1 MKLVTFRIARR
12 ARAHMPACSTA
23 DRRCL
28 PDRGG
33 AGRERDGDRRR
44 PARRASRASAPALAA
59 APRYPLA
66 EVKLRA
72 PIRPGKVLCS
82 GINYKGHAEE
92 NPNARMPTS
101 PSSSPSCRARS
112 SAPTIP
118 VAKPPR
124 TEQMDYEVEFS
135 AVIGRRLFQRPRSDV
150 MPAIFG
156 YTLLNDISARDV
168 QFKDNQITL
177 GKNFAG
183 FAPIGPCIVTA
194 DELPHPD
201 NVALKT
207 RLNGRTL
214 QDGSTS
220 DWLFPLPR
228 LISFLSQ
235 VMPLEPGDIVTTGT
249 PAGVGVFRKP
259 QVFMKAGD
267 VVEIEAEGIGV
278 LQNADRRGIAWRRSR
293 SGSGLSAAGSYARTI

>member
-1 MKLVTFRIARR
+1 MKLVTFSHRQ
-12 ARAHMPACSTA
+12 
-23 DRRCL
+23 
-28 PDRGG
+28 GG
-33 AGRERDGDRRR
+33 HTHHAGVLDGDHVACLTEAGIAGSVMEIVLGGQQMLDRI
-44 PARRASRASAPALAA
+44 RAGVAK
-59 APRYPLA
+59 APRYPLTDVTL
-66 EVKLRA
+66 EV

-92 NPNARMPTS
+92 NPNAKMPTE
-101 PSSSPSCRARS
+101 PFFFTKL
-112 SAPTIP
+112 PTSVVGPDVP
-118 VAKPPR
+118 VEKPVR

-135 AVIGRRLFQRPRSDV
+135 AVIGKRLHKAKEADV

-168 QFKDNQITL
+168 QFKDNQITI

-194 DELPHPD
+194 DALPHPD

-207 RLNGRTL
+207 RLNGKTL

-220 DWLFPLPR
+220 DWLFSLPL

-235 VMPLEPGDIVTTGT
+235 YIPLEPGDVVSTGT
-249 PAGVGVFRKP
+249 PAGVGIFQKP
-259 QVFMKAGD
+259 PIFMKSGD
-267 VVEIEAEGIGV
+267 VVEVEAAGIGV
-278 LQNADRRGIAWRRSR
+278 LRTPIV
-293 SGSGLSAAGSYARTI
+293 AG